1 MIVRREKAVDLIAR
15 SSIFAT
21 IAVSSAIAFS
31 PTTVFAETAAACAGL
46 VNLKIAP
53 NEIALPSSG
62 ASIMSAQIA
71 TVVADPTQ
79 PDGAKRDYCKVL
91 GAIAPVDPK
100 APPVNFEVNLPLQ
113 WNGKAL
119 QYGGGGTNGVL
130 ITGLAP
136 LRDARADTPV
146 PVARGYATWGTDSGH
161 DNKQLPEPHAFALN
175 REALENMAHAAYKK
189 THDVGLRIVSAFYG
203 RAPSKTY
210 FYGGSEG
217 GREAMI
223 MAQRYPADFDAI
235 VSAVPVVNYTGINL
249 PTGRLVEL
257 EQNGGWMNPQKVKAL
272 KNAVN
277 AACDLLDGLADG
289 VIGAYER
296 CLSVFDPKLI
306 RCANGADTGDN
317 CLSDQQIEAD
327 RAVHRPYRY
336 PFAFANGV
344 MSFPGWTYGSDDQPG
359 GMIDSVTG
367 KVPPKFPLDS
377 EKGQSVRAVNYSGFV
392 RYFVAQDAKF
402 DPLAFSAEKFRE
414 RLLALSRLFDA
425 TNPDLSAFANRGGK
439 LIIKGNG
446 ADYQRSVMQEI
457 TYYKAVVAKIGQA
470 RADQFIRFYVTPGV
484 NHPGNGLLAS
494 GEPVPAKVDL
504 LGVLDDWADGGKAP
518 GILTQVTLD
527 RRAPFPVTASR
538 PMCLY
543 PAFPRY
549 DGKGDPKQAASFS
562 CSN

>member
-1 MIVRREKAVDLIAR
+1 MT
-15 SSIFAT
+15 T
-21 IAVSSAIAFS
+21 IAFAVACSVVPASAQ
-31 PTTVFAETAAACAGL
+31 TAAACAAL
-46 VNLKIAP
+46 ANLKIAP
-53 NEIALPSSG
+53 SEIALPSGG
-62 ASIMSAQIA
+62 ASITSAQIA

-79 PDGAKRDYCKVL
+79 PDGAKREYCKVL
-91 GAIAPVDPK
+91 GAVAPIDPK

-189 THDVGLRIVSAFYG
+189 THDVSRRIATAFYG
-203 RAPSKTY
+203 RAPVKQY

-217 GREAMI
+217 GREAMV

-249 PTGRLVEL
+249 PTGRLVAL
-257 EQNGGWMNPQKVKAL
+257 EQKGGWMNPKKITAL

-277 AACDLLDGLADG
+277 AACDSLDGLADG
-289 VIGAYER
+289 VIGAYEK
-296 CLSVFDPKLI
+296 CLSVFDPKVI
-306 RCANGADTGDN
+306 RCANGADTGDD
-317 CLSDQQIEAD
+317 CLSDVQIEAD
-327 RAVHRPYRY
+327 RAVHRPFIY
-336 PFAFANGV
+336 PFNLANGAK
-344 MSFPGWTYGSDDQPG
+344 SFPGWTYGSEDQPG

-367 KVPPKFPLDS
+367 KVAPTFPPES
-377 EKGQSVRAVNYSGFV
+377 EKGQAVRAENYSGFV

-402 DPLAFSAEKFRE
+402 EPLKFSAEKFRD
-414 RLLALSRLFDA
+414 RLLELSQLFDA

-457 TYYKAVVAKIGQA
+457 TYYKALVAKMGKA

-504 LGVLDDWADGGKAP
+504 LGVLDEWADGGKAP
-518 GILTQVTLD
+518 GELIQVTLD
-527 RRAPFPVTASR
+527 RRAPFGVTASR

-549 DGKGDPKQAASFS
+549 DGKGDPKQAASFT
-562 CSN
+562 CSPQ

>member
-1 MIVRREKAVDLIAR
+1 MKIRGLPTALASSTLMALACVPAVAQDA
-15 SSIFAT
+15 S
-21 IAVSSAIAFS
+21 
-31 PTTVFAETAAACAGL
+31 ACARL
-46 VNLKIAP
+46 VNLRIAP
-53 NEIALPSSG
+53 ADIAEPSGG
-62 ASIMSAQIA
+62 AAVTSAEIA
-71 TVVADPTQ
+71 TVVADPANPGGT
-79 PDGAKRDYCKVL
+79 RDYCKVV

-100 APPVNFEVNLPLQ
+100 APPVRFEVNLPLQ
-113 WNGKAL
+113 WNGKAV

-146 PVARGYATWGTDSGH
+146 PVARGFATWGTDSGH

-175 REALENMAHAAYKK
+175 REALINMAYAAYKK
-189 THDVGLRIVSAFYG
+189 THDASLRIATVFYG

-223 MAQRYPADFDAI
+223 MAQRFPGDFDAI

-249 PTGRLVEL
+249 VQGRLAVL
-257 EQNGGWMNPQKVKAL
+257 EQKGGWLNPQKVKAL

-277 AACDLLDGLADG
+277 AACDALDGLADG
-289 VIGAYER
+289 VISAYEK
-296 CLSVFDPKLI
+296 CLTVFDPKAI
-306 RCANGADTGDN
+306 RCAAGADAGDN
-317 CLSDQQIEAD
+317 CLSDVQIEAD
-327 RAVHRPYRY
+327 RVIHRPFAY
-336 PFAFANGV
+336 PFPFANGIT
-344 MSFPGWTYGSDDQPG
+344 SFPGWTYGSEDQPG
-359 GMIDSVTG
+359 GMIASVTG
-367 KVPPKFPLDS
+367 TVPPKWPPEA
-377 EKGQSVRAVNYSGFV
+377 EKGQAVRWVNYSGFV
-392 RYFVAQDAKF
+392 RYYVAQDANF
-402 DPLAFSAEKFRE
+402 NPLSFSPEKFRA
-414 RLLALSRLFDA
+414 RLMEISQRFDA

-457 TYYKAVVAKIGQA
+457 TYYKAVVARMGQA

-504 LGVLDDWADGGKAP
+504 LAALDEWADGGKAP
-518 GILTQVTLD
+518 GTLIQVTQD
-527 RRAPFPVTASR
+527 RNAPFTVTAMR

-549 DGKGDPKQAASFS
+549 DGKGDPKAAASFT
-562 CSN
+562 CSTE